1 MLHPARRETWVS
13 PRAGTALLALEAA
26 GKEGIALSQKKKKK
40 QALCCSGSGAER
52 LVPQRTPLD
61 RKVAKGAKEAGLKT
75 PGVWGWVFI
84 PRS

>member
-40 QALCCSGSGAER
+40 NKPSVARGAVLKGSFLKGLLWIER
-52 LVPQRTPLD
+52 
-61 RKVAKGAKEAGLKT
+61 
-75 PGVWGWVFI
+75 
-84 PRS
+84 